1 MPEKSILIF
10 GAGKIGRSFIGQ
22 LFGRAGYQIV
32 FVDMDEALVKEL
44 NRRNHYPVIIKG
56 SDFEERLVIEH
67 VRAIHATDKQAVIR
81 AVVDADLAAISVGK
95 TALPFIGADLAK
107 GLLEREK
114 LTPGRILD
122 IILAENMRSADL
134 FFREKLREELPPTYP
149 LEEQVGL
156 VETSIGK
163 MVPIMTSRDL
173 DEDQLQVFAEPYNT
187 LILDKKGFRG
197 EIPDI
202 KELALKENMKAWV
215 DRKAFIHNLGHA
227 TAAYFGH
234 LKYPDAIFMYE
245 VLADSEV
252 YLFTKKV
259 MHESGQ
265 VLMATYPTEFT
276 PENLSAHIDDLLERF
291 QNRNLGDTVF
301 RVGSDLYRKLG
312 PDDRF
317 MGIIRMAMHI
327 HKPYTTILEAMA
339 MGFLFHGRDEHGAL
353 FVGDHK
359 FHETCLDNLDR
370 MILEVC
376 GLDPANDVTLIAQL
390 NQNLI
395 ELKSGS

>member
-1 MPEKSILIF
+1 MPENSILIF

-44 NRRNHYPVIIKG
+44 NQRNHYPVVIKG
-56 SDFEERLVIEH
+56 SDFEERLVIDH

-81 AVVDADLAAISVGK
+81 AVVDAKLAAISVGK

-149 LEEQVGL
+149 LEKLVGL

-173 DEDQLQVFAEPYNT
+173 DEDHLQVFAEPYNT
-187 LILDKKGFRG
+187 LILDKMGFRG

-265 VLMATYPTEFT
+265 VLIATYPTEFT
-276 PENLSAHIDDLLERF
+276 PESLSAHIDDLLERF

-317 MGIIRMAMHI
+317 MGIIRMAMHT
-327 HKPYTTILEAMA
+327 HKPYSTILEAMA
-339 MGFLFHGRDEHGAL
+339 LGFLFHGRDEHGAL
-353 FVGDHK
+353 FAGDHK
-359 FHETCLDNLDR
+359 FHEACLDNLDR
-370 MILEVC
+370 VILEVC
-376 GLDPANDVTLIAQL
+376 GLDPAIDATLIAQL
-390 NQNLI
+390 NQNLTK
-395 ELKSGS
+395 LKSRT